1 MSLCSLTIFILDKT
15 LTYHHNEF
23 KKSHHM
29 SSNWFAH
36 ITAHKKVN
44 KKIWFCSVIDVIA
57 RADHLTHPS
66 CVRTELSL
74 ISFWSCLF
82 NCTSWASSRLR
93 DVSNFRM
100 IYEKKTLI
108 LMSLFKLVL
117 KAEKLF
123 EKNSDCMNFKNVI
136 LCNGRSHCS
145 LKIHIY
151 YIDWWKWT
159 VLFWCI
165 HAQDVHLTYVACK
178 TLVLHLNNI

>member
-36 ITAHKKVN
+36 ITAHKKWTKNLILFSDWCDCKGWPSYSPFLRENGVVFDFLLKLPVQLHLLSFQSIARRFKLPN
-44 KKIWFCSVIDVIA
+44 DLRKKNLDIDVVIQA
-57 RADHLTHPS
+57 SAQGREA
-66 CVRTELSL
+66 
-74 ISFWSCLF
+74 FW
-82 NCTSWASSRLR
+82 
-93 DVSNFRM
+93 
-100 IYEKKTLI
+100 
-108 LMSLFKLVL
+108 
-117 KAEKLF
+117 
-123 EKNSDCMNFKNVI
+123 KNSDCINFKNVI

-165 HAQDVHLTYVACK
+165 HAQYVHLTYVACK